1 MIDIVPARTRLDLN
15 RGIPQ
20 AAVPIEAGT
29 GLAWDNAIR
38 LSWVAAIQPDGSMRP
53 TVVLGD
59 AESGHSIASHAGEA
73 VPLPI
78 DLVIARGLA
87 VGAIYLMIGVPP
99 GLVQADVG
107 GAGVQGW
114 GMQQDTREDI

>member
-1 MIDIVPARTRLDLN
+1 
-15 RGIPQ
+15 
-20 AAVPIEAGT
+20 
-29 GLAWDNAIR
+29 
-38 LSWVAAIQPDGSMRP
+38 MRP
-53 TVVLGD
+53 TVVLRD
-59 AESGHSIASHAGEA
+59 AEGGHSIASHAGEA

-107 GAGVQGW
+107 GAGVQGCQVEELQ
-114 GMQQDTREDI
+114 GQRKCFFCGLQERGQEQLL